1 MYLAGVAVVSLSLCF
16 DTVLN
21 ASGVGSVPPSGGS
34 CCLHHQCCSAE
45 HSAGGSAGARLEPGQ
60 SLDGWVLPL
69 ALATG
74 SEERLSFTLPLS
86 VSASE
91 VSVWAALALMAL
103 AVTLVERGV
112 RFAET
117 RGRVSPATGFLSLFS
132 SATNKGGGPT

>member
-1 MYLAGVAVVSLSLCF
+1 M
-16 DTVLN
+16 
-21 ASGVGSVPPSGGS
+21 
-34 CCLHHQCCSAE
+34 
-45 HSAGGSAGARLEPGQ
+45 
-60 SLDGWVLPL
+60 LPL
-69 ALATG
+69 ALTTG
-74 SEERLSFTLPLS
+74 SEERLSFTLPLG